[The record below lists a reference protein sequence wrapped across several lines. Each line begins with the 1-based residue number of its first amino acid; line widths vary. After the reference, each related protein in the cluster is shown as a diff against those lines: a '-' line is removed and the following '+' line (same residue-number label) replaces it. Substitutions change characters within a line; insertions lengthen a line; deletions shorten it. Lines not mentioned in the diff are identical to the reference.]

1 MVGGTIIRK
10 VGGTNLV
17 ECDSWQVYTDNF
29 EAWAGEHSLFT
40 ADGGISYGT
49 PQKITPIFRLFI

>member
-17 ECDSWQVYTDNF
+17 ECDSLQVYTDNF
-29 EAWAGEHSLFT
+29 EA
-40 ADGGISYGT
+40 
-49 PQKITPIFRLFI
+49 